1 MGTGLRRHRGHTG
14 QKEGA
19 SLRPRPH
26 GVQAVVQSSAW
37 TGHGAQGSRPPPHRL
52 SASLLSSHR
61 LGWCGWGSSP
71 RAGGSGDRWL
81 TKLQAQS
88 SGESDVARGG
98 NEPHQGPD
106 QIPLGKWGRKIRLQ
120 RGILAISKIYELET
134 KNLSARQIHQSE
146 QPPELLPA
154 SPSGPKGGLDPEW
167 GIRGLVA
174 KEEHEPLDSHGLS
187 GCRIQAPSHL
197 IPSAALPA

>member
-1 MGTGLRRHRGHTG
+1 MLRAQDLHPTGCLRLYFPAVACVGADGARLWGQMAYEAAGSTVRGE
-14 QKEGA
+14 Q
-19 SLRPRPH
+19 
-26 GVQAVVQSSAW
+26 
-37 TGHGAQGSRPPPHRL
+37 
-52 SASLLSSHR
+52 
-61 LGWCGWGSSP
+61 CGP
-71 RAGGSGDRWL
+71 
-81 TKLQAQS
+81 
-88 SGESDVARGG
+88 GG

-106 QIPLGKWGRKIRLQ
+106 QIPLGKCGRKIRLQ
-120 RGILAISKIYELET
+120 RGIFAISKLYELET
-134 KNLSARQIHQSE
+134 KNLSARQIHKPE

-154 SPSGPKGGLDPEW
+154 SPSGPKGLDPEW